1 MEDTNAADSSSLKK
15 EPSSKMTLITLPDKT
30 GSLKTAIAAITS
42 SQSTASLMT
51 SLQSSV
57 GTMTSSYSSAD
68 LITSSCTA
76 SAVEKFQCI
85 TSQRASSTDIS
96 R

>member
-1 MEDTNAADSSSLKK
+1 MEATNSAESSSLKM
-15 EPSSKMTLITLPDKT
+15 EPSCKMTLITLPDKT
-30 GSLKTAIAAITS
+30 GTLKTAIEAVTS
-42 SQSTASLMT
+42 SQ
-51 SLQSSV
+51 
-57 GTMTSSYSSAD
+57 SSAD

>member
-1 MEDTNAADSSSLKK
+1 MEDTNSADSSSSKM
-15 EPSSKMTLITLPDKT
+15 EPSCKMTLITLPDKT
-30 GSLKTAIAAITS
+30 GTLKTAIAAVTS
-42 SQSTASLMT
+42 SQSTASMMT

-57 GTMTSSYSSAD
+57 GTMTSTQSSAD
-68 LITSSCTA
+68 LVTSSCTA